1 MKNLVIS
8 KSKET
13 INQTVG
19 TFTFTEKK
27 LKDLHSAVMKS
38 LEAAH
43 MMDKDLV
50 LTPSEA
56 LVLGTIMFDI
66 EEAGF
71 ANT

>member
-8 KSKET
+8 KSEET
-13 INQTVG
+13 ISQTVG

-27 LKDLHSAVMKS
+27 LRDLHSAVMKS

-56 LVLGTIMFDI
+56 FVLGTIMFDI